1 MLRFVVLKE
10 WDVWKQK
17 SEAVLF
23 MEREM
28 GLNLK
33 HQVNLVLSTAAV

>member
-1 MLRFVVLKE
+1 MSCGTKLRIIVLGE
-10 WDVWKQK
+10 WDVWKQIRDG
-17 SEAVLF
+17 SV

-33 HQVNLVLSTAAV
+33 H